1 MKHASRTKSLL
12 LLAFITA
19 LLAAFTAIS
28 FAATAT
34 DAEGTA
40 ALSATNTTD
49 EAQTKYGTI
58 PEAYLDKTAYPIV
71 LFKDGEFIGG
81 YDVFANGNNDGGV
94 MSQIKEKLDGK
105 PNSEIGGTMQVLFRG
120 NATATGTYANVG
132 QILGNVIFDLNGYT
146 LTQTYTSNALINTEA
161 KYYKGMQDCSFTFIN
176 GGIVLKTNL
185 VCFAA
190 YGKSYAEAEGFKT
203 FNLTFNNVA
212 FSYAEGSSSTAF
224 LAKHSDPAAVK
235 GKKVGYNIEFN
246 DCTFDVRN
254 ASGLSTL
261 FNAKD
266 TNFGTNG
273 LNCVID
279 LSVKGGSILATSGST
294 VWAEYGAN
302 GSLARFEKNAEGKLT
317 DLTLTTAADTIE
329 NGVESSLGEL
339 EFVKT
344 SLGEGGNYYVLVN
357 KTLTD
362 IVFTP
367 MVSITLDRD
376 LILNVYVPV
385 IDALTALE
393 FAGKT
398 VDLASLERT
407 ELDGIEY
414 YVIRTPLAASLAA
427 GYLPMKATITAG
439 NKSATKSY
447 TFSTIRYAE
456 LVLAGNSDIEKA
468 LVKDVLSYVRAAYAY
483 FGTEDATAIAAIDAI
498 LGEGYDE
505 NNKHTDEG
513 SADSV
518 TTGLAGATLVLD
530 ATPAIRFYLAE
541 GADASAYEFF
551 IGESKVKTTTGTDIT
566 GAYIEIDVYAYAMCE
581 TVTYTARGEA
591 GGSYH
596 IASYYAYA
604 TEGGDA
610 KLIALVDRM
619 WKYFQA
625 ARDYREAALSG
636 VMCNHDYKASVKVR
650 ATAKTEGLAEYTC
663 SLCGDS
669 YEEIIPTTFKV
680 LAIGNSFS
688 TDAVEHLY
696 LICKDAG
703 IERIVIGN
711 MYIGGCNLEKHLTN
725 MSTDAAN
732 YTFYVSDDI
741 VGGMVADSVKRSA
754 KYGIEYDD
762 WDYITI
768 QQSSP
773 LSGIEDAYTDLQG
786 VVDYINTYKPEH
798 TEIYWHLTWA
808 FQADSTHTAFPD
820 YNSDQMTM
828 YNAIIAAYEKNVK
841 TNPGIAGIIPTGT
854 AIQNL
859 RTSRL
864 GDTLTR
870 DGYHLS
876 KGNGRYTAALTWL
889 AALTGIDVDGIT
901 ATPSSYAEVAS
912 SLDCIKDAV
921 KKAINSPLA
930 VTASAYPPEAS
941 SMLFSTALYVPN
953 GSGIPY
959 LKRSDLIAA
968 VI

>member
-1 MKHASRTKSLL
+1 
-12 LLAFITA
+12 
-19 LLAAFTAIS
+19 
-28 FAATAT
+28 
-34 DAEGTA
+34 
-40 ALSATNTTD
+40 
-49 EAQTKYGTI
+49 
-58 PEAYLDKTAYPIV
+58 
-71 LFKDGEFIGG
+71 
-81 YDVFANGNNDGGV
+81 
-94 MSQIKEKLDGK
+94 MSKIKENLDGK
-105 PNSEIGGTMQVLFRG
+105 PTSEIGKTMHVLFRD
-120 NATATGTYANVG
+120 NATSTGTYANVG

-146 LTQTYTSNALINTEA
+146 LTQTYTSNALLNTEA

-185 VCFAA
+185 VHFAA
-190 YGKSYAEAEGFKT
+190 YGASYAEAEGFKT
-203 FNLTFNNVA
+203 FNLTFNNVS
-212 FSYAEGSSSTAF
+212 FSYAEGASATAF

-254 ASGLSTL
+254 AAKLSTL

-266 TNFGTNG
+266 TNYGSDA

-279 LSVKGGSILATSGST
+279 LTVRGGSILAANADV

-302 GSLARFEKNAEGKLT
+302 GSLARFEKNAAGKLT
-317 DLTLTTAADTIE
+317 DLTLTPSADVIA

-339 EFVKT
+339 EFVIDST
-344 SLGEGGNYYVLVN
+344 DGGSSHYVLVN

-362 IVFTP
+362 IAFTP

-385 IDALTALE
+385 IDQLTALD

-398 VDLASLERT
+398 VDLTVQEQLT
-407 ELDGIEY
+407 LNGTDY
-414 YVIRTPLAASLAA
+414 YVIRTPLAASAAA
-427 GYLPMKATITAG
+427 GYLPMRATISAG

-447 TFSTIRYAE
+447 AFGVIRYAE
-456 LVLAGNSDIEKA
+456 LVLAGNNDTEKA
-468 LVKDVLSYVRAAYAY
+468 LIKNVLSYVRAAYAY
-483 FGTEDATAIAAIDAI
+483 FGTEDATAVSAIDAI

-505 NNKHTDEG
+505 NHKHIDEG
-513 SADSV
+513 EKDSV
-518 TTGLAGATLVLD
+518 TAGFKGATLVLD
-530 ATPAIRFYLAE
+530 ATPAIRFYLTD

-551 IGESKVKTTTGTDIT
+551 IKDSKVNTVTGTDT
-566 GAYIEIDVYAYAMCE
+566 NGAYIEIDVYAYAMCE
-581 TVTYTARGEA
+581 TVTYTVRGEV

-604 TEGGDA
+604 AEGGDA
-610 KLIALVDRM
+610 RLIALVDRM
-619 WKYFQA
+619 WSYFQSAREYRDA
-625 ARDYREAALSG
+625 AIAGE
-636 VMCNHDYKASVKVR
+636 MCNHDYKATVKVR
-650 ATAKTEGLAEYTC
+650 ATATTEGTIEHKC
-663 SLCGDS
+663 SLCGDC
-669 YEEIIPTTFKV
+669 YQERMPTTIKV

-703 IERIVIGN
+703 IEQIVIGN
-711 MYIGGCNLEKHLTN
+711 MYIGGCNLAKHLTN
-725 MSTDAAN
+725 MTNNNAA
-732 YTFYVSDDI
+732 YTFYVSDDN
-741 VGGMVADSVKRSA
+741 VGGMVADSVPRSA

-773 LSGIEDAYTDLQG
+773 LSGKLDAYTELAG
-786 VVDYINTYKPEH
+786 VVDYINAYKPEH
-798 TEIYWHLTWA
+798 TKIYWHLTWA

-828 YNAIIAAYEKNVK
+828 YNAIIAAYEKNVA
-841 TNPGIAGIIPTGT
+841 TNSAIAGVIPTGT

-876 KGNGRYTAALTWL
+876 KGNGRYTAALTWF
-889 AALTGIDVDGIT
+889 ATLTGIDVDGIS
-901 ATPSSYAEVAS
+901 ATPSSYKEVAE

-921 KKAINSPLA
+921 KKAIKSPLA
-930 VTASAYPPEAS
+930 ITSSAYPAAQINAPLNTVLCAPQD
-941 SMLFSTALYVPN
+941 MYQAT
-953 GSGIPY
+953 
-959 LKRSDLIAA
+959 A
-968 VI
+968 VISKPRFAFA